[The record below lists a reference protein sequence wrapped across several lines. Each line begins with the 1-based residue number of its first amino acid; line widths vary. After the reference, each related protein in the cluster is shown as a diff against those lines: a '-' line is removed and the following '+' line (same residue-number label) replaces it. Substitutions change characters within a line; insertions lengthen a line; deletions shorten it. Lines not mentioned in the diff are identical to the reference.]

1 MDGWLKQSTAIDLRI
16 GPFLDETTGK
26 DAEAGLTVTQA
37 EVRLSKAGGDFAQ
50 KNEATSLVHDE
61 LGYYICKLDTDD
73 TDTLGM
79 LKLAVH
85 ESGALPVW
93 HSWMVL
99 PANVWDSFFG
109 ADALQVHAVEI
120 TAGLITATAL
130 GADCITSAKI
140 ADNALANEHFADGA
154 LTSTEITSAAGCVV
168 ASIAENAITGAA
180 LHADACT
187 KIIDD
192 FETQSQADPTGFHVN
207 VKEVNG
213 TAQTANDM
221 SGDIDDILTDTAEL
235 GAAVGASI
243 SADIAAVQT
252 SADAAAAW
260 GSINSGIV
268 FRGLATAGDT
278 THATIGG
285 LAGQGAGAFVDA
297 TTPWYLYVFRD
308 AGGVGGAPQG
318 ETRTVSAYNNATGE
332 FTVSAVF
339 TEAIAAGD
347 DIIIM
352 SGRIAAIPEIKAVV
366 DDILIDTAEIGA
378 AGVGLTAIT
387 DDTSQIGALGV
398 GLTAI
403 TDDTSQIGALGVGL
417 TAITDDTSQIGAAG
431 VGLTE
436 AGGDGDHLTEAG
448 GDGDHL
454 VEAGGTGDQFTAI
467 PESSSFGIASALTL
481 DFGTLLERL
490 YQMVNNKMIVTE
502 ASGDVALRNLAD
514 NADVATGN
522 VQDLGATTQRNALS
536 W

>member
-26 DAEAGLTVTQA
+26 DAETGLTVTQA
-37 EVRLSKAGGDFAQ
+37 EIRLSKAGGDFAQ
-50 KNEATSLVHDE
+50 KTESTALVHDE
-61 LGYYICKLDTDD
+61 LGYYICKFDTDD

-99 PANVWDSFFG
+99 PANVWDSLFG
-109 ADALQVHAVEI
+109 ADKLQVHADEI

-154 LTSTEITSAAGCVV
+154 LTATE
-168 ASIAENAITGAA
+168 ITGAA
-180 LHADACT
+180 GCAVSSIGDNVITATSINADA
-187 KIIDD
+187 I
-192 FETQSQADPTGFHVN
+192 
-207 VKEVNG
+207 
-213 TAQTANDM
+213 TAAK
-221 SGDIDDILTDTAEL
+221 
-235 GAAVGASI
+235 
-243 SADIAAVQT
+243 
-252 SADAAAAW
+252 
-260 GSINSGIV
+260 
-268 FRGLATAGDT
+268 
-278 THATIGG
+278 
-285 LAGQGAGAFVDA
+285 
-297 TTPWYLYVFRD
+297 
-308 AGGVGGAPQG
+308 
-318 ETRTVSAYNNATGE
+318 
-332 FTVSAVF
+332 
-339 TEAIAAGD
+339 IAAGAID
-347 DIIIM
+347 NATFAADVGSTAYATNIIALAV
-352 SGRIAAIPEIKAVV
+352 RKALDEIKLDHLVAVADN
-366 DDILIDTAEIGA
+366 DDPVNDSIVAKMAASDGDWSGFSAATDSLEAIRDKETDIETDTAEIGA
-378 AGVGLTAIT
+378 L
-387 DDTSQIGALGV
+387 GA

-436 AGGDGDHLTEAG
+436 AGGD
-448 GDGDHL
+448 
-454 VEAGGTGDQFTAI
+454 GDQFTAI

-514 NADVATGN
+514 DADVATGN
-522 VQDLGATTQRNALS
+522 VQDLGATTQRNALT